1 MAQSST
7 LSIGVEVHKDS
18 IAVADIAK
26 DHDAKVASLGPSAP
40 ATVTSIPSSATDH
53 PRQNIPSSSRKPGH
67 VALGSIAI

>member
-26 DHDAKVASLGPSAP
+26 DHDAKVASLGTIGTRYGDLDTLVRHRPSKAK
-40 ATVTSIPSSATDH
+40 H
-53 PRQNIPSSSRKPGH
+53 P
-67 VALGSIAI
+67 VFV